1 MTLENNSLKK
11 KLTDGSFEEL
21 YQNTE
26 DLQKLNCAKNT
37 EEVLEIL
44 NKYGYNGNSKTLIRE
59 ALELLNEI
67 NINDLKNVSGGNSL
81 GKKFGHKLGGPAL
94 ALLAGLTPNVRV
106 TATTASDV
114 QLTTTALEARLLDQA
129 LSEAKKN
136 KKKHSPSL
144 LLQIIQ
150 HAVEIGIP
158 PLLTLLINNFC
169 GKDQLSQSCPDNVIN
184 NKESSDLPVLNYFYN
199 ELKDSLQTEFGDL
212 NDLKKAQLSAFIHS
226 LLQTINLELHYFET
240 TNSSSY
246 ALLEK
251 IFSNGVFARRADM
264 LVLDTVD
271 VYLNL
276 NMNVND
282 TPPALENPEKL
293 LKRFQKLLPHSPIT
307 KIIENLVDSA
317 KSEKVEDT
325 SFADVIE
332 TNDSSYQHE
341 VKDFSELNDE
351 DNEFDF
357 TQSPLDSIITHS
369 AEPYDQDEHE
379 G

>member
-1 MTLENNSLKK
+1 M
-11 KLTDGSFEEL
+11 
-21 YQNTE
+21 
-26 DLQKLNCAKNT
+26 
-37 EEVLEIL
+37 
-44 NKYGYNGNSKTLIRE
+44 
-59 ALELLNEI
+59 
-67 NINDLKNVSGGNSL
+67 
-81 GKKFGHKLGGPAL
+81 
-94 ALLAGLTPNVRV
+94 
-106 TATTASDV
+106 
-114 QLTTTALEARLLDQA
+114 
-129 LSEAKKN
+129 
-136 KKKHSPSL
+136 
-144 LLQIIQ
+144 
-150 HAVEIGIP
+150 
-158 PLLTLLINNFC
+158 
-169 GKDQLSQSCPDNVIN
+169 
-184 NKESSDLPVLNYFYN
+184 PVLNYFYN
-199 ELKDSLQTEFGDL
+199 ELNDSLQTDFGDL

>member
-1 MTLENNSLKK
+1 MTLENNNLKK

-282 TPPALENPEKL
+282 TPPALENPQKL

>member
-1 MTLENNSLKK
+1 M
-11 KLTDGSFEEL
+11 
-21 YQNTE
+21 
-26 DLQKLNCAKNT
+26 
-37 EEVLEIL
+37 
-44 NKYGYNGNSKTLIRE
+44 
-59 ALELLNEI
+59 
-67 NINDLKNVSGGNSL
+67 
-81 GKKFGHKLGGPAL
+81 
-94 ALLAGLTPNVRV
+94 
-106 TATTASDV
+106 
-114 QLTTTALEARLLDQA
+114 
-129 LSEAKKN
+129 
-136 KKKHSPSL
+136 
-144 LLQIIQ
+144 
-150 HAVEIGIP
+150 
-158 PLLTLLINNFC
+158 TLLINNFC
-169 GKDQLSQSCPDNVIN
+169 GKDQLSQSYPDNVIN
-184 NKESSDLPVLNYFYN
+184 NKESSDLPALNYFYN
-199 ELKDSLQTEFGDL
+199 ELQDSLQTTINGLKETQKGQLIAFTNSLLKTINSELNYFGDT
-212 NDLKKAQLSAFIHS
+212 S
-226 LLQTINLELHYFET
+226 
-240 TNSSSY
+240 NSSY
-246 ALLEK
+246 DLMEK
-251 IFSNGVFARRADM
+251 IFTEEVAGWRADI
-264 LVLDTVD
+264 LILRTVD

>member
-114 QLTTTALEARLLDQA
+114 QLTTTALEAKLLDQA

-282 TPPALENPEKL
+282 TPPALENPQKL

>member
-1 MTLENNSLKK
+1 
-11 KLTDGSFEEL
+11 TDGSFEEL

-282 TPPALENPEKL
+282 TPPALENPQKL